1 MAEENQ
7 AATATANAP
16 STESAPGATAA
27 LSKPKAP
34 ILSPELKAAASFDVE
49 DVLAGMESASAGSTE
64 TKSEGAEPATETTE
78 DTTSESESSPDAEE
92 SASQEGEEES
102 QADDAEESDDA
113 PEGLKPKA
121 IKRFNRLLEQRNE
134 AKAAARKAEAELAE
148 LKTKLEQRQDEPTPV
163 KAESNPLLSVTN
175 EEQLEAYENHYAK
188 IKAWCRRNP
197 QGGVPPKELT
207 GGAEM
212 ELDADAVI
220 SNLENAETMLDKALP
235 NHRKFLSEFQAKR
248 QAAKAAHP
256 QIFTPGTP
264 EHEAAKAL
272 RPKLLNFASQPEQD
286 ELLALMV
293 KAQRMQQEERDGVA
307 RYTRVELKK
316 TTPAKPAAAV
326 KPAPK
331 PAPTGSPVPPV
342 KQADG
347 KSTRELAL
355 AKLNQQGAEIDV
367 EELLA

>member
-1 MAEENQ
+1 M
-7 AATATANAP
+7 
-16 STESAPGATAA
+16 
-27 LSKPKAP
+27 SKPLAP

-49 DVLAGMESASAGSTE
+49 DVLAGMESAPAGSTE
-64 TKSEGAEPATETTE
+64 TKSEGAEPATGNPN
-78 DTTSESESSPDAEE
+78 PDAPDP
-92 SASQEGEEES
+92 AADPQDPNPNPDPQDPDPDPDPQDPADPDPNDPEG
-102 QADDAEESDDA
+102 AL
-113 PEGLKPKA
+113 EGLKPKA
-121 IKRFNRLLEQRNE
+121 IKRFNKLLEQRDE

-148 LKTKLEQRQDEPTPV
+148 LKAKLEQRQDEPTPV

-175 EEQLEAYENHYAK
+175 EEQLEAYENHYTK
-188 IKAWCRRNP
+188 VKAWCRRNP
-197 QGGVPPKELT
+197 TGGVPPKELT
-207 GGAEM
+207 GGVEM
-212 ELDADAVI
+212 ELNADAVI
-220 SNLENAETMLDKALP
+220 SNLESAEAMLDKALP
-235 NHRKFLSEFQAKR
+235 NHRQFLSEFQAKR

-272 RPKLLNFASQPEQD
+272 RPKLLNFATQADQD

-347 KSTRELAL
+347 KSARELAL